1 MPTLDLER
9 LGLIDLS
16 DDQEALTLTVGGGR
30 AAGVT
35 YFFSSIVGSPSFST
49 NGSIVENQPIP
60 PGGTGV
66 ALRDSS
72 YFTVGW
78 LRPEAGGSYS
88 GRYSSWLATS
98 PSLNFTRN
106 DNRVAVNRST

>member
-35 YFFSSIVGSPSFST
+35 YFFSAIVNSPSFSQP
-49 NGSIVENQPIP
+49 GSIVENQPIP

-66 ALRDSS
+66 LLRDEYYSP
-72 YFTVGW
+72 VGW
-78 LRPEAGGSYS
+78 LRPEAGGSYR
-88 GRYSSWLATS
+88 GKYASWLATS